1 MAKDIKFDIK
11 LTVDGKEKLVTAA
24 TDAKNCVKQLDESH
38 SSAIGL
44 RHTLFDTHDIAYTAD
59 FGRAENNKG
68 KLKASLLVIR
78 MGLEPMTPTLKVLC
92 STS

>member
-59 FGRAENNKG
+59 FGRAETNYKTHTFIYMRIG
-68 KLKASLLVIR
+68 KRQRK
-78 MGLEPMTPTLKVLC
+78 
-92 STS
+92 